1 MPLRTYYKG
10 ESTNSF
16 VDYLF
21 QKKRTK
27 FFLFGISFLF
37 LVLFS
42 ANIFTLV
49 RSPQQEIA
57 RPIAQNSEVKGAIAE
72 LSPTLVPTS
81 TPSPTPQ
88 PTATPTPKPIKTSYK
103 IAIIGDSMV
112 DTMGEVLEYLEH
124 SLKKKYPD
132 INFGLYN
139 YGQGSVNI
147 AEGLDRFGKEFSYSS
162 RSFLA
167 VNLLQPDIMII
178 GSYAYNPF
186 SPYDRDRHWITLTKL
201 VEEAERTSAKV
212 YMLAEIAPLRS
223 DFGRGPNGVNWE
235 PATAY
240 THSGHIIEQLENAV
254 ALSKILNVPLINVF
268 EKTYDK
274 TKKEGK
280 REYVNFSD
288 GIHPS
293 VEGHELTADTITET
307 IKLK

>member
-1 MPLRTYYKG
+1 M
-10 ESTNSF
+10 
-16 VDYLF
+16 
-21 QKKRTK
+21 
-27 FFLFGISFLF
+27 
-37 LVLFS
+37 LFS
-42 ANIFTLV
+42 ANVFTLV
-49 RSPQQEIA
+49 KRPRQEIT
-57 RPIAQNSEVKGAIAE
+57 RPIAQNAEVKGVIAE
-72 LSPTLVPTS
+72 PSPTLVPTS

-103 IAIIGDSMV
+103 IAIIGDSMI

-132 INFGLYN
+132 INFALYN
-139 YGQGSVNI
+139 YGQGSVNV

-186 SPYDRDRHWITLTKL
+186 TPHDRDRHWITLTKL

-212 YMLAEIAPLRS
+212 YMLAEIAPLRY
-223 DFGRGPNGVNWE
+223 DFGKGPNGVNWDRD
-235 PATAY
+235 TVY
-240 THSGHIIEQLENAV
+240 KHSGYIIEQLENAV
-254 ALSKILNVPLINVF
+254 ALSKILNVPLINVYG
-268 EKTYDK
+268 KSLVPG
-274 TKKEGK
+274 KKEGK
-280 REYVNFSD
+280 REYVNYSD

-293 VEGHELTADTITET
+293 VEGHQLTADTIAET